1 MNRDQRLEA
10 IQRAFA
16 SGDHAGAW
24 DAIMAGLD
32 LASDDPD
39 LNHWAG
45 LFRARERRFEEARI
59 HLRKAVEG
67 RPDHPV
73 PWCSYGMLLGE
84 LGERSEA
91 ETALRR
97 AVVLETGGHAALMLL
112 AQFLAE
118 GGRIPETVPILE
130 RVLELSPGHPSAV
143 SGVLAGRLYDPTRSP
158 EEIARE
164 ARAWCATLEEKVGV
178 MASPARNWDPGRKL
192 RVGYL
197 SADFREHSC
206 AAFIEPLLRAH
217 DRNAVEINLYHT
229 GAAEDSR
236 TGVFRGLADRW
247 AGVHTLDDAALAER
261 FREDQVDVL
270 VDLGGH
276 TAFNRLTVLARRPAP
291 VQVSWL
297 GYPWTTG
304 LTRMDGR
311 ITDSRVD
318 PPGTEYLSSEP
329 LLRIDPCYLCWQPPA
344 QGPAPNDA
352 PCLHGGPVTF
362 GSFNHFAKLNPAV
375 IDVWSTL
382 MRRAPGSRILLKGK
396 GSADGV
402 LRDSLVRQFNA
413 GGVSTA
419 RVEFLGWAGESNA
432 HLELYRQVDVGLD
445 PFPYNGVTTTLE
457 AAWMGVPV
465 VALRGPH
472 SVSRH
477 GAAILEG
484 LGLEELVAGTPKG
497 YIEIASG
504 LAAEPERIQELRA
517 GLRERLA
524 RSPICDSPGFA
535 ARMEA
540 LFRRLW
546 AGACARETGTA
557 TRPDS

>member
-1 MNRDQRLEA
+1 MNRDQRLER
-10 IQRAFA
+10 IKQAFTA
-16 SGDHAGAW
+16 GDRAGAW
-24 DAIMAGLD
+24 ESIRGGLALQPDDSD
-32 LASDDPD
+32 LH
-39 LNHWAG
+39 HWAG
-45 LFRARERRFEEARI
+45 LLLAQERRFTEAGN
-59 HLRKAVEG
+59 HFRKAIEG
-67 RPDHPV
+67 RSGDPGL
-73 PWCSYGMLLGE
+73 WSAFGMLLGE
-84 LGERSEA
+84 LGDRAEA

-97 AVVLETGGHAALMLL
+97 AVELDSGGSAALMLL
-112 AQFLAE
+112 AQFLAD

-130 RVLELSPGHPSAV
+130 RVLEISPGLPSAV

-164 ARAWCATLEEKVGV
+164 ARAWCTTLEDKVGV
-178 MASPARNWDPGRKL
+178 MASPARDWDPGRKL

-206 AAFIEPLLRAH
+206 APFIEPLLRAH
-217 DRNAVEINLYHT
+217 DRRRVEVLLYH
-229 GAAEDSR
+229 AAAMEDLR
-236 TGVFRGLADRW
+236 TVVFRGLADRW
-247 AGVHTLDDAALAER
+247 AEVHALDDAALAER
-261 FREDQVDVL
+261 FQADRVDVL

-311 ITDSRVD
+311 ITDSGVD
-318 PPGTEYLSSEP
+318 PPGAEYLSSEP

-344 QGPAPNDA
+344 QSPTPDDA
-352 PCLHGGPVTF
+352 PCLRGGPVTF

-375 IDVWSTL
+375 IEVWSTL

-402 LRDSLVRQFNA
+402 LRDSLVRQFQA
-413 GGVSTA
+413 GGVSSA
-419 RVEFLGWAGESNA
+419 RVEFLGWAGDSNA
-432 HLELYRQVDVGLD
+432 HLELYRQVDVALD

-477 GAAILEG
+477 GAAILEV
-484 LGLEELVAGTPKG
+484 LGLEQFVAGTPKR
-497 YIEIASG
+497 YVEIASA
-504 LAAEPERIQELRA
+504 LAAEPERLQDLRT
-517 GLRERLA
+517 GLRDRLVQ
-524 RSPICDSPGFA
+524 SPICDSGGFA
-535 ARMEA
+535 ARVEA

-557 TRPDS
+557 LRPDS

>member
-1 MNRDQRLEA
+1 MNRDQRLET

-16 SGDHAGAW
+16 TGDRAGAW
-24 DAIMAGLD
+24 DAIQVGLD
-32 LASDDPD
+32 LAFDDPD

-45 LFRARERRFEEARI
+45 LLRAQERRLEEARG

-67 RPDHPV
+67 RPGDPG

-84 LGERSEA
+84 LGERAEA

-97 AVVLETGGHAALMLL
+97 AVDLEGGGHAALMLL
-112 AQFLAE
+112 AQFLAD

-130 RVLELSPGHPSAV
+130 RVLELSPGLPSAV
-143 SGVLAGRLYDPTRSP
+143 SGVLAGRLYDPTLAP

-164 ARAWCATLEEKVGV
+164 ARAWCATLEAKVGV
-178 MASPARNWDPGRKL
+178 MPPGAQDWDPGRKL

-197 SADFREHSC
+197 SADFRGHSC

-217 DRNAVEINLYHT
+217 DRRTVEIHLYHAT
-229 GAAEDSR
+229 SVEDPR
-236 TGVFRGLADRW
+236 TAVFRSLADRW
-247 AGVHTLDDAALAER
+247 VEAHALDDSALAER
-261 FREDQVDVL
+261 FRSDRIDVL

-276 TAFNRLTVLARRPAP
+276 TAFNRLTVLVRRPAP

-318 PPGTEYLSSEP
+318 PPGAEVLSSEP

-344 QGPAPNDA
+344 QDPTPNAP
-352 PCLHGGPVTF
+352 PCLDGGPVTF

-375 IDVWSTL
+375 IEVWSAL
-382 MRRAPGSRILLKGK
+382 MRRSPGSRILLKGK
-396 GSADGV
+396 GSADAFM
-402 LRDSLVRQFNA
+402 RDVLVRQFKA
-413 GGVSTA
+413 GGVSSA
-419 RVEFLGWAGESNA
+419 RIGFLDWAGDSGS
-432 HLELYRQVDVGLD
+432 HLECYRQIDVALD

-457 AAWMGVPV
+457 AAWMGIPV

-477 GAAILEG
+477 GAAILDTLG
-484 LGLEELVAGTPKG
+484 LGELVAATPMT
-497 YIEIASG
+497 YVEIAAD
-504 LAAEPERIQELRA
+504 LAAEPERIQELRL
-517 GLRERLA
+517 GLRGRLVK
-524 RSPICDSPGFA
+524 SPLCDAPGFA
-535 ARMEA
+535 VRMEA
-540 LFRRLW
+540 LYRRQW
-546 AGACARETGTA
+546 AGVCARETGSSTG
-557 TRPDS
+557 PDS